1 MCGYTIYWD
10 MAFAVYNFRGYDICG
25 IGFWGDILALQINS
39 VPLPISL
46 PFEFCLVDASDGK

>member
-1 MCGYTIYWD
+1 